1 MKKLLLL
8 LTLSALALS
17 IWACE
22 GVESSFAPWVN
33 APKTVKIYM
42 HNAAV
47 SIEGYSGNEVKI
59 ATIGGYTPE
68 NDERAKGLTSLSN
81 LGPDNTGKGIFLKEE
96 NDEVILSKVTRRQVD
111 YRIKVPKNTKVIL
124 EETTWAGGKPYE
136 ITGVNGGVEVYT
148 KTSSM
153 HFRNVNGAIKARSTS
168 GSAQLVFDRFEP
180 GNHHDIS
187 LISGSIDIT
196 LPQSAK
202 TDLVMKT
209 TSGEIFTDFEFPQ
222 EEAMLRESSY
232 TVGSSVR
239 KSLNGGGATTRL
251 KTISSN
257 IYLRKK
263 K

>member
-8 LTLSALALS
+8 FILSTLALGIVS
-17 IWACE
+17 CE
-22 GVESSFAPWVN
+22 GVESSFAPWIGS
-33 APKTVKIYM
+33 APKVVKIYM

-47 SIEGYSGNEVKI
+47 KIEGYSGTEVKI
-59 ATIGGYTPE
+59 EPLGGYTPE

-81 LGPDNTGKGIFLKEE
+81 LGPDNTGKGIFIKED
-96 NDEVILSKVTRRQVD
+96 DEGLILSKVTRRQVD
-111 YRIKVPKNTKVIL
+111 YRIKVPQNTKVVL
-124 EETTWAGGKPYE
+124 EETTWTGGRPYE
-136 ITGVNGGVEVYT
+136 ITGVNGGVEVRT

-153 HFRNVNGAIKARSTS
+153 HFKNVNGAIKARSTS
-168 GSAQLVFDRFEP
+168 GSAQLVFDRFES

-209 TSGEIFTDFEFPQ
+209 ISGEIFTDFEFPQ
-222 EEAMLRESSY
+222 DNRPFSNSY
-232 TVGSSVR
+232 VGANVR
-239 KSLNGGGATTRL
+239 TSLNGGGATTRL
-251 KTISSN
+251 KTVSSN

>member
-8 LTLSALALS
+8 FTLSTLALS
-17 IWACE
+17 LLACE
-22 GVESSFAPWVN
+22 GIESSFVPWASS

-47 SIEGYSGNEVKI
+47 TIEGYNGNKVKVE
-59 ATIGGYTPE
+59 ALGDYAPE

-81 LGPDNTGKGIFLKEE
+81 LGPDNTGKGVFLKEE
-96 NDEVILSKVTRRQVD
+96 NDEVILSKVTRRHVD
-111 YRIKVPKNTKVIL
+111 YRIKVPQSTKVIL
-124 EETTWAGGKPYE
+124 EETTWTGGRPYE

-153 HFRNVNGAIKARSTS
+153 HFKNVNGAIKARSTS
-168 GSAQLVFDRFEP
+168 GSAQLVFDRFES

-196 LPQSAK
+196 LPKSAK

-209 TSGEIFTDFEFPQ
+209 VSGEIFTDFEFPQ
-222 EEAMLRESSY
+222 DNGTFSNTY
-232 TVGSSVR
+232 VGANVR

-251 KTISSN
+251 KTVSSN